1 MTLTEYLAQ
10 TDPVRMP
17 DVVLEEGEYEIFNTV
32 GMKPF
37 RFTHVYLPSVKG
49 SYSVKEGDTTLY
61 TQDQFGQPKNR
72 SCFSLPHPLED
83 LEHYE
88 RVGDSH
94 KPQNSKN
101 N

>member
-17 DVVLEEGEYEIFNTV
+17 DVVLQEGEYEVFNTV

-37 RFTHVYLPSVKG
+37 RFTHVHIPLVKG
-49 SYSVKEGDTTLY
+49 SYSVKEGATTLY
-61 TQDQFGQPKNR
+61 TQDQFGQPKSR
-72 SCFSLPHPLED
+72 SCFSLPYPLEG

-94 KPQNSKN
+94 KPQKV
-101 N
+101 